1 MFGDGF
7 MDAYAVPRV
16 EEPFLDPHLFLDDR
30 NLDEFLL
37 FLIELGW
44 VNRHGSPP
52 VHD

>member
-1 MFGDGF
+1 V
-7 MDAYAVPRV
+7 DAYAVPRI